1 MFEKKK
7 KIEEISSSMESNVHF
22 PYLLLGSK
30 AYLIDDASISSSL
43 QNQRHKPINKD
54 IISDLRDNIL
64 HHIPHNIFHLVEKKR
79 LDILIP
85 QVFLDEHTI
94 TSLVTSLL
102 ALKLE
107 HLTFIIQD
115 VRYLNTSCVL
125 PSGFSASH
133 LLSKL
138 TLKVGGYTLYIPTG
152 VQFPGLKTLNLYYA
166 TFANEE
172 AVEQFFSG
180 CPVLEE
186 LSLNYCYWLYIKQIT
201 IAIPTL
207 RILSIR
213 FDPHCLNCDDFSKV
227 SVKIDVVNLLYLTCI
242 SDPSMKFVIANH
254 LTSMVDAYIS
264 FNSLVQFHTKEYMK
278 YFKYRS
284 QCAVALLSGLA
295 SVKSLALSQATIEE
309 SRFENHFDF
318 LPEFSN
324 LTHLTLQ
331 VDSKF
336 ARKTFTQILS
346 RCPKLE
352 VLVFPLGIYSFTDNH
367 DWTSIPLPGCFK
379 SSLKKLHISRFD
391 GSEWEIRFVEF
402 FLENATVLEEFQIS
416 LSRRP
421 CSKYNLKNLEDL
433 KNRFVGMGS
442 CVIKFRLAELLE
454 KEDTLWKRHYG
465 F

>member
-1 MFEKKK
+1 
-7 KIEEISSSMESNVHF
+7 
-22 PYLLLGSK
+22 
-30 AYLIDDASISSSL
+30 
-43 QNQRHKPINKD
+43 
-54 IISDLRDNIL
+54 
-64 HHIPHNIFHLVEKKR
+64 
-79 LDILIP
+79 
-85 QVFLDEHTI
+85 
-94 TSLVTSLL
+94 
-102 ALKLE
+102 
-107 HLTFIIQD
+107 
-115 VRYLNTSCVL
+115 
-125 PSGFSASH
+125 
-133 LLSKL
+133 
-138 TLKVGGYTLYIPTG
+138 
-152 VQFPGLKTLNLYYA
+152 
-166 TFANEE
+166 
-172 AVEQFFSG
+172 
-180 CPVLEE
+180 
-186 LSLNYCYWLYIKQIT
+186 
-201 IAIPTL
+201 
-207 RILSIR
+207 
-213 FDPHCLNCDDFSKV
+213 
-227 SVKIDVVNLLYLTCI
+227 
-242 SDPSMKFVIANH
+242 
-254 LTSMVDAYIS
+254 
-264 FNSLVQFHTKEYMK
+264 MK

-442 CVIKFRLAELLE
+442 CVIKFR
-454 KEDTLWKRHYG
+454 
-465 F
+465 